1 MAGQRRQVGKSFA
14 GFESEDKEASF
25 KKGIECMFSYTKV
38 AICSVG
44 IKNMAQ
50 NFVLCCKNIMFVLHK

>member
-1 MAGQRRQVGKSFA
+1 MAGKGRQVGKSFA

-50 NFVLCCKNIMFVLHK
+50 NFVL